1 MSSVSAVNSLLS
13 SSSSSST
20 SPIDLSSLLTAATGA
35 TSTGIDVTSAVN
47 AAVYA
52 AQAPERQWQS
62 EVTTLQAQATAYTQ
76 LQTSVS
82 GLTSDL
88 NSLNDLNGPLSAR
101 SADSTNTAIASATA
115 APGTAA
121 GNHTLI
127 VNNLAS
133 TASWYSPA
141 VASSSSS
148 LGTGTL
154 QIATQAGASAQIALG
169 SGVNTLDQ
177 LVTAINTQNLGVTA
191 SVVNDATGSRLSIL
205 SNSSGSAAGF
215 SVTSGATGSSSWN
228 SASLPNSATLSAN
241 SFTLG
246 DGQQTTSITVANG
259 ETLQQLASS
268 INNTGLAVNAT
279 VVTDTSGS
287 HLSITNTTPS
297 ATVSLSTDPVFAFTE
312 ATAGANASL
321 SVDGI
326 PISSAT
332 NTVTGAV
339 PGLSINLANAAP
351 GVAVGLSVSPDATQI
366 TSALTQFV
374 TDYNSSLALVNSQFS
389 YSSST
394 SSQGVL
400 GSDPTLR
407 SLQSTLMQAIS
418 YTAPGSTSGV
428 STLASLGISMGD
440 DGSLTLDTA
449 KLASV
454 VQNNPDAVQTFVQG
468 PSLNGFANA
477 LVNQLSQF
485 SNPSSGAFTV
495 SLRSTKTQISDLTT
509 QISTYDST
517 YVANQKTL
525 LTSMF
530 SKAEIALQQLPTQ
543 MKQIQ
548 AELGNTNGG

>member
-1 MSSVSAVNSLLS
+1 MSSVSAVNSLLG
-13 SSSSSST
+13 SST
-20 SPIDLSSLLTAATGA
+20 AATQSINLSSLLTAATGA
-35 TSTGIDVTSAVN
+35 TSTGIDVTAAVN

-62 EVTTLQAQATAYTQ
+62 EVTTLQSQAGVFTQ
-76 LQTSVS
+76 LQSSVS
-82 GLTSDL
+82 SLTNDL
-88 NSLNDLNGPLSAR
+88 KSLNDLNGPLSAR
-101 SADSTNTAIASATA
+101 SASSTNAAIASATA
-115 APGTAA
+115 TPGTAV

-127 VNNLAS
+127 VDRLAS

-141 VASSSSS
+141 VASRSSA

-154 QIATQAGASAQIALG
+154 QITTQAGASAQVTLG

-177 LVTAINTQNLGVTA
+177 LVTTINTQNLGVTA
-191 SVVNDATGSRLSIL
+191 SIVNDAKGSRLSIL

-215 SVTSGATGSSSWN
+215 SVTSSSTSSSTWN

-246 DGQQTTSITVANG
+246 DGQQTTSIAVSSG
-259 ETLQQLASS
+259 ETLQQLANS

-287 HLSITNTTPS
+287 HLSITNTTPG
-297 ATVSLSTDPVFAFTE
+297 AAVSLSTDPVFAFTE

-321 SVDGI
+321 SIDGI

-332 NTVTGAV
+332 NTVTGAL

-351 GVAVGLSVSPDATQI
+351 GVAVGLSVSPDASQI

-374 TDYNSSLALVNSQFS
+374 TDYNSALALVNSQFS

-418 YTAPGSTSGV
+418 YTAQGATSGV
-428 STLASLGISMGD
+428 STLASLGISMGH

-449 KLASV
+449 KLGSV
-454 VQNNPDAVQTFVQG
+454 VQKNPDSVQTFVQG
-468 PSLNGFANA
+468 ISLNGFAGS
-477 LVNQLSQF
+477 LIKQLNHF
-485 SNPSSGAFTV
+485 SNSASGAFTV
-495 SLRSTKTQISDLTT
+495 SLRSTKKQISDLSA
-509 QISTYDST
+509 QISTYEAT
-517 YVANQKTL
+517 YVANQRTL

-530 SKAEIALQQLPTQ
+530 SKAEIALQQLPAQ

-548 AELGNTNGG
+548 AQLGNTNGG